1 MGEDG
6 GDVEATLLV
15 VEGRDG
21 RREVSFGVRDTAIA
35 TIAMYSGGAA
45 ESRGRRGSQAPAA
58 RHVEPEKNVF
68 RVLRDAP
75 GT

>member
-1 MGEDG
+1 VGEDG

-45 ESRGRRGSQAPAA
+45 
-58 RHVEPEKNVF
+58 
-68 RVLRDAP
+68 
-75 GT
+75 